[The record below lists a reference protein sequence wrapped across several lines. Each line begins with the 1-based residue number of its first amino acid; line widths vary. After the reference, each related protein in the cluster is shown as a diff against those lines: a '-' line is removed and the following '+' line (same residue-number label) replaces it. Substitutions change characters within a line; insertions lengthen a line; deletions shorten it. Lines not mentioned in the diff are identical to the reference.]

1 MMSSIIY
8 IKALIVLLG
17 IVGSIFV
24 VVWIFKKIK
33 LHEKF
38 SVNNSSRIK
47 LIENKRIDHN
57 KSVSIIKIDEIEY
70 KCLLSDNYGLIFDG
84 GESRIRTYERAR
96 RADLQSAAFGH
107 SATSPESSDK
117 KYRTIQKKNQ

>member
-1 MMSSIIY
+1 MSSIIY

-17 IVGSIFV
+17 ITGSIFLV
-24 VVWIFKKIK
+24 IWIFKKIR

-38 SVNNSSRIK
+38 SIKNSNRIE
-47 LIENKRIDHN
+47 LVDSKRIDHN
-57 KSVSIIKIDEIEY
+57 KTISIIRIDEIEY
-70 KCLLSDNYGLIFDG
+70 KCLLSDNYGLILDG

-107 SATSPESSDK
+107 SAISPESSDDN
-117 KYRTIQKKNQ
+117 YYITQKKNQ